1 MVKAIIFDCFGV
13 LATDIWLAFCDGLP
27 ATADL
32 QRAGDLNKAFDRGMI
47 THQEFFD
54 GVLDATGQ
62 RPPEIELLS
71 AGQLGK
77 NEALL
82 GSIKT
87 LKRSYKIG
95 LLSNISSDWIT
106 TELLTMEDQQ
116 LFDDMVFSYEV
127 GLTKPD
133 PRIYQL
139 ACDRLGVL
147 PEEAIM
153 VDDRAGYIDAARS
166 FGMQGITYTN
176 LAEFQAELG
185 RLLDTN
191 K

>member
-1 MVKAIIFDCFGV
+1 MTKAIIFDCFGV

-27 ATADL
+27 ATVDL
-32 QRAGDLNKAFDRGMI
+32 QRASDLNKAYDRGMI
-47 THQEFFD
+47 THQEFFA
-54 GVLDATGQ
+54 GVVEATGQ
-62 RPPEIELLS
+62 RPPEIEQLS

-77 NEALL
+77 NEAL
-82 GSIKT
+82 IRYIET
-87 LKRSYKIG
+87 LKPDYKIG

-106 TELLTMEDQQ
+106 EELLSGQDQS
-116 LFDDMVFSYEV
+116 LFDDMVFSYKV

-147 PEEAIM
+147 PTEAIM
-153 VDDRAGYIDAARS
+153 IDDRPDYITAARN
-166 FGMQGITYTN
+166 FGMHGITYAN
-176 LAEFQAELG
+176 LAQFQTELTA
-185 RLLDTN
+185 LLDTN